1 MDYEEKYRK
10 CAATIILLTDVID
23 NLQRDLDFA
32 VKIISE
38 LPDEMKREILNDPAF
53 PDGINPCDRKYF
65 LK

>member
-23 NLQRDLDFA
+23 NLQRDLNFA
-32 VKIISE
+32 VTIIRE
-38 LPDEMKREILNDPAF
+38 LPDEIKKEIFHDPNVLG
-53 PDGINPCDRKYF
+53 GINPCDRKYF